1 MSTGALK
8 PDKNLQKKPK
18 WKGKEQEDKARV
30 EGMKKDT

>member
-8 PDKNLQKKPK
+8 PDKNLEKKPK

-30 EGMKKDT
+30 